1 MEERKRFIEDWLRVG
16 AVTNVA
22 ALCRLYGISRR
33 TGYKWLE
40 RFRQG
45 GWPELEDRSH
55 AAHRQP
61 GRIPES
67 VERRVIEARR
77 QHPSWGPKKLRA
89 WLEEI
94 LSNVVAGAGQ
104 AARCSISSPSLNF
117 FPAKTWTISS
127 EPLSLRQRVS
137 A

>member
-1 MEERKRFIEDWLRVG
+1 MEERKRFIEDWLRAG

-45 GWPELEDRSH
+45 GWPELEDRSY

-61 GRIPES
+61 RRIPEP
-67 VERRVIEARR
+67 VEKRLLEARR
-77 QHPSWGPKKLRA
+77 RHPNWGPKKLRA
-89 WLEEI
+89 CLESKEPQMSWPTTSGPSTTRASST
-94 LSNVVAGAGQ
+94 LVTV
-104 AARCSISSPSLNF
+104 RCVI
-117 FPAKTWTISS
+117 
-127 EPLSLRQRVS
+127 R
-137 A
+137 